1 MREIKKEI
9 FYSMI
14 GQLSLKEVMILYRRK
29 IERKTYDDIAKE
41 LVVTLERVRQ
51 INAKCEEKIMSS
63 EIGIVIPS
71 DRLSARVMQFLE
83 DNNCIDRQ

>member
-1 MREIKKEI
+1 
-9 FYSMI
+9 MI